1 MSYATQT
8 ELNGSVSITNIKPS
22 ELEPHASKYASVSK
36 TEIAVLLLDAENLQ
50 INPEAEKFLTTVCTC
65 PIQIKI
71 AFANWCSMGKLDID
85 LHGRGY
91 DLIHVPAGKDNADG
105 KMITFGSSIHE
116 RYPKAREVLVCSS
129 DKVMINLCN
138 HLQQHGLTVYQVS
151 KQDEDITVL
160 NSYTGKLV
168 KQVANLVPEIP
179 TIAQFIEQI
188 KELIKAEQKRTQ
200 NIWIKLNTIS
210 KNYKSKYK
218 LTIGQVAAKHFPGK
232 KAKEIFINNPTEFV
246 LHQIDQAAAVYITL
260 FEINSNPVNSKND
273 PVSSDIK
280 SPLLSNIATKLDLE
294 QALKKIINELTI
306 HSPGSYVNIGTLG
319 SQFKQHYGK
328 PITEQI
334 KSLQLSGN
342 FLKFFQSCN
351 SFQLRETAKGWEIAI
366 K

>member
-8 ELNGSVSITNIKPS
+8 ELNGSGNVTHIKS
-22 ELEPHASKYASVSK
+22 SKLEQPASSLASVSK

-50 INPEAEKFLTTVCTC
+50 INTETEKFLTTVCTY

-91 DLIHVPAGKDNADG
+91 DLIHVPVGKDNADG

-151 KQDEDITVL
+151 KQGEDITVL
-160 NSYTGKLV
+160 NSYTGQLV
-168 KQVANLVPEIP
+168 RQVANSIPEIP
-179 TIAQFIEQI
+179 TIAQFIAQI
-188 KELIKAEQKRTQ
+188 KELIKAEQKQTQ

-218 LTIGQVAAKHFPGK
+218 LTIGQVVAKHFPGQ
-232 KAKEIFINNPTEFV
+232 KAREIFINHPTEFV
-246 LHQIDQAAAVYITL
+246 LHQIEQAAEVYITL
-260 FEINSNPVNSKND
+260 FEINSNSVNSQNA
-273 PVSSDIK
+273 PGASDNK
-280 SPLLSNIATKLDLE
+280 SQLLSKIATKLDLE
-294 QALKKIINELTI
+294 HALQNIINELTI
-306 HSPGSYVNIGTLG
+306 HSPGSYINIGPLG
-319 SQFKQHYGK
+319 SQFKQQYGK

-342 FLKFFQSCN
+342 FLKFVQSCN
-351 SFQLRETAKGWEIAI
+351 SFKLRETPKGWEIAI